1 MTDFSWLRLGQRSRT
16 PSIPRTPTSPERTPR
31 RAASNLSLTS
41 HSSHEPL
48 TGSSVAS
55 LFIREQDKIWY
66 NPSLDQMVEALQV
79 VLMTQGALQPIP
91 IEYNSYILHLIEG
104 FANAQEKIQTI
115 DAAYNEARH
124 SLEYHLEHFKSVA
137 DEWLERESQYKAE
150 IKRLEVLLSRT
161 SSDGLE
167 AVTLARTNSV
177 VDRNGPQAKQ
187 FVSKLKRLSTQTM
200 QEASLDVPR
209 DIDKYETKPVPKVLD
224 SNSDFLM
231 SERIRRHDTVINAS
245 MIRSKSRRRRYET
258 AVTSGASEDSS
269 KPEKELVEPT
279 VSTGQITPKP
289 KPKPLFSDDVS
300 DASEIDGRI
309 GTGIEPSGW
318 RRKQARR
325 QILENLLDC
334 EDCEEPLGGSSDDAS
349 FRSEDVHRHPSGC
362 GLDDVPKDVGL
373 NLDERRLRCL
383 SGFSFVPGDDV
394 SHVLTSGGSG
404 NKLLAGASPRRNVDK
419 DAELWKPRFKDM
431 KENSAKE
438 ISEGPVCDLSSSP
451 ESLEDRWSSAAE
463 KSCSR
468 SSCTS
473 SLDTVIQ
480 AATGSPSVAAYFDS
494 PRVPIALPTSLDRN
508 RVRSPSSGFEL
519 TSRRA
524 TLSPTPG
531 GESSEYSKATST
543 NKTRNQCHNN
553 VRGVK

>member
-16 PSIPRTPTSPERTPR
+16 PSIPRTPTSPERAPR
-31 RAASNLSLTS
+31 RAASNLSLAS

-48 TGSSVAS
+48 TGSSSAS

-79 VLMTQGALQPIP
+79 VLMTQGALRPIP

-104 FANAQEKIQTI
+104 FANAQERIQTI
-115 DAAYNEARH
+115 DAAYTEARH
-124 SLEYHLEHFKSVA
+124 SLEYHLEHFKAVA

-167 AVTLARTNSV
+167 AVALARTNSV

-187 FVSKLKRLSTQTM
+187 FVSKLKRLSTQTV
-200 QEASLDVPR
+200 QDASLDVPG
-209 DIDKYETKPVPKVLD
+209 DMDKYGTKPVPKVLD

-245 MIRSKSRRRRYET
+245 MTHPKGRRRRYET
-258 AVTSGASEDSS
+258 AVTPGASEDSS
-269 KPEKELVEPT
+269 GPEKKTVEPT
-279 VSTGQITPKP
+279 VSTGQIT
-289 KPKPLFSDDVS
+289 PKPLFSDDVS
-300 DASEIDGRI
+300 DASEIDSRR
-309 GTGIEPSGW
+309 GTGIKTSGW

-334 EDCEEPLGGSSDDAS
+334 EEPLIGSSDDAS
-349 FRSEDVHRHPSGC
+349 LHSENVHQHLSGC
-362 GLDDVPKDVGL
+362 RLDEAPKDIGL
-373 NLDERRLRCL
+373 HLDERRLRCL

-394 SHVLTSGGSG
+394 SPVLTSGGSG
-404 NKLLAGASPRRNVDK
+404 SKTLAGASPRRNEDR
-419 DAELWKPRFKDM
+419 DAELWKPRFKNM
-431 KENSAKE
+431 KENSTEE
-438 ISEGPVCDLSSSP
+438 ISEGPVGDLSSSP
-451 ESLEDRWSSAAE
+451 ESWEDRWSSAAE
-463 KSCSR
+463 KICSQD
-468 SSCTS
+468 SCTS

-480 AATGSPSVAAYFDS
+480 AATGRPSVAAYLDS
-494 PRVPIALPTSLDRN
+494 PRVPIALPMSLDSN
-508 RVRSPSSGFEL
+508 RVRSPSSAFEL
-519 TSRRA
+519 TSRRT

-531 GESSEYSKATST
+531 GEGSEYIKATGPVT
-543 NKTRNQCHNN
+543 KGTDKAGNQCHNN
-553 VRGVK
+553 V